1 MPKREPTDAEVFVD
15 KEAGPWAAQP
25 LTLEGTARL
34 TILIARLFDDMARK
48 AQVEVILAEKENRPH
63 IDKPL
68 WAALVGVL
76 GGDELQEL
84 LSIVTGKSP
93 KWVKANYR
101 LKDAARALR
110 EFFDAEDLES
120 VLKNLMGTAR
130 PTMAGAVSDGSAEP
144 LTDSLPSMEEV

>member
-15 KEAGPWAAQP
+15 KESGPWAAQP

-48 AQVEVILAEKENRPH
+48 SQVEAILAEKEGRPH
-63 IDKPL
+63 IDRPL
-68 WAALVGVL
+68 WAALAGVL

-93 KWVKANYR
+93 KWVKANYK
-101 LKDAARALR
+101 LLDASCALR

-130 PTMAGAVSDGSAEP
+130 PTIAEAVSDGSAEP
-144 LTDSLPSMEEV
+144 LIDSSTSTEGT